1 MSQQERFFEESE
13 KRAFDKAMRQKIETS
28 LSNYQKNHALGLTQF
43 ENLTLAKERASYSRW
58 RAIESLDKF
67 LLEFENNFARRGG
80 KVIWAP
86 DAESALQELENII
99 SALKPDEVVMSK
111 SMATEEIGL
120 AAFLEKKNIVITE
133 TDLGEHIQQQAKE
146 KPLHPVV
153 PAMHQS
159 VDDIATL
166 LHMDPEN
173 NTAEKIATETSEK
186 IRPHFAASSLGITGA
201 NFLVADIGAIS
212 ITENEG
218 NARMGTS
225 WPDVHVVIAG
235 IEKVIPAVGDL
246 EVLLPILAT
255 YGTGQRITAYNSLL
269 LGPRMSDETDGP
281 KEMIVILLDNGRS
294 NLLEKQEQRQALKC
308 IRCGACL
315 NVCPIFKT
323 IGGQAYGTT
332 YNGPIGAVITPIQ
345 VDSKEYKHLS
355 HASTLCGAC
364 TDVCPVQIP
373 LHMNLLANRR
383 DFNEEGM
390 AKGQEKMMWYAWKK
404 GVLDRKKMN
413 RGAGMKNFFLKTIFK
428 KPWGER
434 RTFPE
439 FAPKSFNELWRE
451 KHGDHK

>member
-1 MSQQERFFEESE
+1 MSPQERFFEKSE
-13 KRAFDKAMRQKIETS
+13 KKAFDKVMRQKIETS
-28 LSNYQKNHALGLTQF
+28 LNNYQKNHALGLTQF
-43 ENLTLAKERASYSRW
+43 ENLALAKERASYSRW

-67 LLEFENNFARRGG
+67 LLEFENNFVRRGG
-80 KVIWAP
+80 KVVWAP
-86 DAESALQELENII
+86 DAESALQELENIL

-120 AAFLEKKNIVITE
+120 PAFLEKKNIVITE
-133 TDLGEHIQQQAKE
+133 TDIGKYIQQQAKE
-146 KPLHPVV
+146 RPFHPVV
-153 PAMHQS
+153 PAMHKSVEDIASILQINS
-159 VDDIATL
+159 VDMSAK
-166 LHMDPEN
+166 N
-173 NTAEKIATETSEK
+173 VAEKIRS
-186 IRPHFAASSLGITGA
+186 HFPASSLGITGA

-212 ITENEG
+212 IAENEG

-235 IEKVIPAVGDL
+235 IEKVIPAAGDL

-255 YGTGQRITAYNSLL
+255 YGTGQRVTAYNSLL
-269 LGPRMSDETDGP
+269 LGPRMSDEADGP

-294 NLLEKQEQRQALKC
+294 SLLEKPEQRQALKC

-323 IGGQAYGTT
+323 IGGQTYETT

-345 VDSKEYKHLS
+345 VDRKEYKHLT

-383 DFNEEGM
+383 DFNEDGM
-390 AKGQEKMMWYAWKK
+390 AKGSEKMIWYAWKK
-404 GVLDRKKMN
+404 GVLNRKKMN
-413 RGAGMKNFFLKTIFK
+413 RGAGMKNFFLKTLFK
-428 KPWGER
+428 KQWGER
-434 RTFPE
+434 RAFPE

-451 KHGDHK
+451 KHGDRK